1 MVLTAVHDIC
11 CAGFNKFK
19 TSWHVRFGSSNFF
32 ARCDF
37 LERFEHA
44 CRIKINIQQT
54 LGRSGGQVVSVLT
67 FYSDNPSSNPTEA
80 FSFFSKKKNKNEQ
93 KEAGV
98 GPLKTFNSGCGTVAE
113 RSLPTLDDS
122 GSNPRLTVK
131 K

>member
-1 MVLTAVHDIC
+1 MIYAVRVSI
-11 CAGFNKFK
+11 NFK

-67 FYSDNPSSNPTEA
+67 FYSDNPSSNPAEVYN
-80 FSFFSKKKNKNEQ
+80 FSVKLLLKRTKINK

-98 GPLKTFNSGCGTVAE
+98 GPLEKKVS
-113 RSLPTLDDS
+113 PTL
-122 GSNPRLTVK
+122 GS
-131 K
+131 